1 MNEPQTTL
9 TAEEFGLL
17 LRKLLEEELKKP
29 PIEEPRTRKPNHG
42 VSDTSRKRREAE
54 TLVRSVANQQPVG

>member
-9 TAEEFGLL
+9 TAEEFELL

-29 PIEEPRTRKPNHG
+29 PIEEHRTRKRNHE
-42 VSDTSRKRREAE
+42 VSDASQKRHCGP
-54 TLVRSVANQQPVG
+54 TLLRSVANRQPV